1 MPSSWTSVHVPTVVW
16 IFLDAT
22 KTACGN
28 YFGNGD
34 VSCTGKV
41 IIMLSHHFKKG
52 GNFHKVVFPP
62 FKNFQKSLEEL
73 YSIVGDVALIHQSLH
88 EPFTDVGFGIGFQ
101 TDPFA
106 FGRYV
111 VERFTR
117 SHIEQIDPV
126 DARYRF

>member
-1 MPSSWTSVHVPTVVW
+1 MSLRLFGYSWMRLKRLVTIILGMVMYHVRGSDYHVIPS
-16 IFLDAT
+16 L
-22 KTACGN
+22 
-28 YFGNGD
+28 
-34 VSCTGKV
+34 
-41 IIMLSHHFKKG
+41 KKRG
-52 GNFHKVVFPP
+52 GLPQSGVPP